1 MTGSSDHNRSIQLFQ
16 IEPVLDLWCLNLSVQ
31 EVLIWSNKINIILKN
46 EGLTTVFIKLI
57 PTGNKKRQNL
67 DNKGL
72 ESEGQRLKHV
82 IQDSNNS
89 VLMKR
94 KH

>member
-1 MTGSSDHNRSIQLFQ
+1 M
-16 IEPVLDLWCLNLSVQ
+16 
-31 EVLIWSNKINIILKN
+31 KY

-57 PTGNKKRQNL
+57 PTGKKRQNI

-72 ESEGQRLKHV
+72 ESEGQRLKHT

>member
-1 MTGSSDHNRSIQLFQ
+1 M
-16 IEPVLDLWCLNLSVQ
+16 
-31 EVLIWSNKINIILKN
+31 KN